1 MENNNISWQQIEDAV
16 NNIVDRI
23 KENQDTFEVIIGLS
37 RGGLIPA
44 VMLSQKLNIP
54 LIPVVWQTRDGNIQ
68 WRHMVS
74 IHNKSTTLVVDDLVD
89 SGKTYSEIMSV
100 AGNVKF
106 AALFNKQYSISLDY
120 WGTTLYDDPRWLC
133 FPWETIT

>member
-1 MENNNISWQQIEDAV
+1 MENIDISWQQIEDAV

-23 KENQDTFEVIIGLS
+23 KENQDTFDVIIGLS

-44 VMLSQKLNIP
+44 VMLSHKLNIP
-54 LIPVVWQTRDGNIQ
+54 LIPVVWQTRDGNTQ
-68 WRHMVS
+68 WRDIVA

-89 SGKTYSEIMSV
+89 SGRTYSEIMNI

-106 AALFNKQYSISLDY
+106 AALYNKQYSIFLDY
-120 WGTTLYDDPRWLC
+120 WGTTLYSDRWLC
-133 FPWETIT
+133 FPWEKST

>member
-1 MENNNISWQQIEDAV
+1 MENIDISWQQIEDAV

-23 KENQDTFEVIIGLS
+23 KENQDTFDVIIGLS

-44 VMLSQKLNIP
+44 VMLSHKLNIP
-54 LIPVVWQTRDGNIQ
+54 LIPVVWQTRDGNTQ
-68 WRHMVS
+68 WRDIVA

-89 SGKTYSEIMSV
+89 SGRTYSEIMNI

-106 AALFNKQYSISLDY
+106 AALYNKQYSIVLDY
-120 WGTTLYDDPRWLC
+120 WGTTLYNDRWLC
-133 FPWETIT
+133 FPWEKST